1 MKPAGRI
8 VGIVAAAVWLLAA
21 PVYANNGDQEV
32 VIVNYAFSPVSV
44 TIPVGGK
51 VTWVNHD
58 QVPHTVVEKDKKF
71 HSSALDTDDSYS
83 FTFNTPGVY
92 QYFCTLHPTMTGTI
106 TVTPGK

>member
-1 MKPAGRI
+1 MKKYLHVLTLGVLMLSAPAGAEDQSI
-8 VGIVAAAVWLLAA
+8 VI
-21 PVYANNGDQEV
+21 Q
-32 VIVNYAFSPVSV
+32 NYTFSPNKLTVV
-44 TIPVGGK
+44 AGTK

-58 QVPHTVVEKDKKF
+58 QVPHTVVEKDKQF
-71 HSSALDTDDSYS
+71 RSSALDTNDSYS